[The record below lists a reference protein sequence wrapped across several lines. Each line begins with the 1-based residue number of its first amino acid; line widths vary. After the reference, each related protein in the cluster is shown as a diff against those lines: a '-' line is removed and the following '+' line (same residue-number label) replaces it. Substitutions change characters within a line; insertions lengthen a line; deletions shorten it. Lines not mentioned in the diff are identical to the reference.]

1 MNAVKYLCFLPSN
14 VYSEC
19 IFVQLGRLLGADD
32 WDCRMTDILKG
43 KEMKIFHPEDADV
56 DVSCDVRCELVM
68 SKAASTQDE
77 RLNHSEEDSSV
88 NESLGRKAPLSSPDL
103 TNLKHRETQKE
114 LNY

>member
-43 KEMKIFHPEDADV
+43 KEMKTFHPEDADV
-56 DVSCDVRCELVM
+56 DVACDVWCELVM
-68 SKAASTQDE
+68 SKAASMQDE
-77 RLNHSEEDSSV
+77 RQIRV
-88 NESLGRKAPLSSPDL
+88 KRIP
-103 TNLKHRETQKE
+103 Q
-114 LNY
+114 

>member
-43 KEMKIFHPEDADV
+43 EEMKTFHPKDADV
-56 DVSCDVRCELVM
+56 DVACDVQCEFVM
-68 SKAASTQDE
+68 SKAASMQDE

-88 NESLGRKAPLSSPDL
+88 NESHGRNAPLSSPDL
-103 TNLKHRETQKE
+103 TNLKHRHRK
-114 LNY
+114 N

>member
-56 DVSCDVRCELVM
+56 DVACDVRCELVM